1 MKRSIYTYVL
11 SYCMAII
18 IHWYW
23 YTFAFACI
31 TTQVL
36 RTVAA
41 VGQPDTTYHPMH
53 GTESSQVGR

>member
-41 VGQPDTTYHPMH
+41 VRHH
-53 GTESSQVGR
+53 ISSDAWH

>member
-41 VGQPDTTYHPMH
+41 VVSQPPHIIRCMALKA
-53 GTESSQVGR
+53 VR